1 MLQYI
6 PFHTCAGVESQLGSV
21 QQGDSPLQLQSPLP
35 GVTLPQY
42 QPDPSLPATQPASID
57 GSASQHVSGPSAG
70 DGRPAAAIKPPSAAT
85 AVDLQQ
91 GPSTSTVAEE
101 PSKQA
106 SAVKR
111 RSPAPE
117 SATADKDKPNDQHS
131 SNKEA
136 LDRQARACSLELPVS
151 HTSAG
156 VCMSMRGD

>member
-42 QPDPSLPATQPASID
+42 QPDPSLPATQPASTD

-70 DGRPAAAIKPPSAAT
+70 DGRAAADSNSPSAAA
-85 AVDLQQ
+85 AVDLQP
-91 GPSTSTVAEE
+91 GASTSTAAEE

-106 SAVKR
+106 SAVER
-111 RSPAPE
+111 HSPAPE
-117 SATADKDKPNDQHS
+117 SVTADKDKPNGQKS

-136 LDRQARACSLELPVS
+136 LDRQEPAPLDSLCSTHLL
-151 HTSAG
+151 TST
-156 VCMSMRGD
+156 CR